1 MTQVDARTD
10 VHAHAHANPGGTP
23 PEVRPA
29 LTLHIGGQE
38 PLGARRNRLLACL
51 PEPIWQRWQAHLEAV
66 DLPLGKVLCEPGE
79 RMTHVVF
86 PTTAIVSLLYL
97 TESGGSAEIAVIG
110 NEGMVG
116 TWLPLGGATTQSQAV
131 VQSAGRGFRLNA
143 SVMLEEFDHVEAVR
157 HLLLRYVQ
165 ALLTQT
171 SQTAVCNRHHSLEQ
185 QLCHWLMLSL
195 DRLASNHIV
204 MTQELIANMLG
215 VRREGVTQA
224 AGRLQK
230 AGLIDYHRGHIE
242 VKDRKGLEA
251 RSCECY
257 RVVKNEYERL
267 LPAEIAV

>member
-1 MTQVDARTD
+1 MTQAHAHDHAD
-10 VHAHAHANPGGTP
+10 AHAHAQYGRLAD
-23 PEVRPA
+23 VRPG
-29 LTLHIGGQE
+29 LRLHIGSDE

-51 PEPIWQRWQAHLEAV
+51 PEPIWQRWHAQLEAV

-86 PTTAIVSLLYL
+86 PTTAIVSMLYL
-97 TESGGSAEIAVIG
+97 TENGSSAEIAMIG
-110 NEGMVG
+110 NEGMMG
-116 TWLPLGGATTQSQAV
+116 TWLPMGGGTTQSRAV
-131 VQSAGRGFRLNA
+131 VQSAGRGFRLGT
-143 SVMLEEFDHVEAVR
+143 SVLLEDFNQSAAVM
-157 HLLLRYVQ
+157 HLLLRYTQ

-171 SQTAVCNRHHSLEQ
+171 CLTAVCNRHHSLEQ

-230 AGLIDYHRGHIE
+230 AGLINYRRGHIE
-242 VKDRKGLEA
+242 VLDRQGLEA
-251 RSCECY
+251 HSCECY
-257 RVVKNEYERL
+257 RVVKNEYDRL
-267 LPAEIAV
+267 LPAEIAI

>member
-1 MTQVDARTD
+1 MPQANAPAQ
-10 VHAHAHANPGGTP
+10 AHAHNGPLADA
-23 PEVRPA
+23 RPA
-29 LTLHIGGQE
+29 LTLHVGSDE

-51 PEPIWQRWQAHLEAV
+51 PEPVWQRWQAQLEAV

-79 RMTHVVF
+79 RLTHVVF

-97 TESGGSAEIAVIG
+97 TQNGSSAEIAVIG

-116 TWLPLGGATTQSQAV
+116 TWLPMGGGTTQSRAV
-131 VQSAGRGFRLNA
+131 VQSAGRGFRLSA
-143 SVMLEEFDHVEAVR
+143 DVLLEDFNQSGAVI
-157 HLLLRYVQ
+157 HLLLRYSP

-171 SQTAVCNRHHSLEQ
+171 FQTAVCNRHHSLEQ

-215 VRREGVTQA
+215 VRREGVTAA
-224 AGRLQK
+224 AGRLQQ
-230 AGLIDYHRGHIE
+230 AGLITYHRGHIE
-242 VKDRKGLEA
+242 VRDRKGLEA

-257 RVVKNEYERL
+257 RVVKNEYDRL
-267 LPAEIAV
+267 LPAEIAI